1 MEKTKIADKK
11 FFLDAFNNI
20 LDYGDNKVTILFDTK
35 GDIWFGLKDMLK
47 ILGYTDAKHGIDD
60 IKLNQKFKKKFVN
73 LKVAG
78 FIPPP
83 NFQKNTFFINES
95 GLYELLTK
103 SNKPMAKQFLN
114 KYLTEIMPQIRKT
127 GQFISNKSDMDKIK
141 KLNNKIE
148 NYKTELNYY
157 DTKYKFEPSV
167 HGYLYISENNQI
179 KNGIKIKC
187 YKIGYDID
195 MNKRVALYRVG
206 NFKYKLIAYIPLKID
221 RKQIEQCVKSRL
233 KPHLTKLFTDTVCYM
248 SLTELKKE
256 IIECINFTSQH
267 ICHCIKCSL
276 DYKLNLLDKHNC
288 NIQKTSNII
297 DYKYSKKSSKKS
309 SKKISKKSSK
319 KSTKKKSKKSSGK

>member
-127 GQFISNKSDMDKIK
+127 GRKTILKCIIQYTLIVCFSITFFNIYIINIK
-141 KLNNKIE
+141 KRKVV
-148 NYKTELNYY
+148 K
-157 DTKYKFEPSV
+157 
-167 HGYLYISENNQI
+167 LY
-179 KNGIKIKC
+179 
-187 YKIGYDID
+187 
-195 MNKRVALYRVG
+195 
-206 NFKYKLIAYIPLKID
+206 
-221 RKQIEQCVKSRL
+221 
-233 KPHLTKLFTDTVCYM
+233 
-248 SLTELKKE
+248 
-256 IIECINFTSQH
+256 
-267 ICHCIKCSL
+267 
-276 DYKLNLLDKHNC
+276 
-288 NIQKTSNII
+288 
-297 DYKYSKKSSKKS
+297 
-309 SKKISKKSSK
+309 
-319 KSTKKKSKKSSGK
+319 